1 MSGSLHCSA
10 PEAPC
15 QNIRAQSVWL
25 YGVLRASPK
34 TCRRNAPGYA
44 GTPQKIVVS
53 LLRIGL
59 TLVFLLNYREGIHY
73 STSCLTP
80 PRLSSSSVHPFSR
93 NVVSLERTQ
102 VLSRPS
108 LLLGTAQ
115 IFCPVIIVISLGL
128 SADALSRLLSV

>member
-1 MSGSLHCSA
+1 MEAFIVVLQRLPVKITGHRVYGCMECFVQA
-10 PEAPC
+10 PKH
-15 QNIRAQSVWL
+15 V
-25 YGVLRASPK
+25 GVMRLVMLA
-34 TCRRNAPGYA
+34 
-44 GTPQKIVVS
+44 PQKNILVS
-53 LLRIGL
+53 LLLIGL
-59 TLVFLLNYREGIHY
+59 TLAIPSKLPLRY

-115 IFCPVIIVISLGL
+115 IFCPVIIVISSGL

>member
-1 MSGSLHCSA
+1 M
-10 PEAPC
+10 
-15 QNIRAQSVWL
+15 V
-25 YGVLRASPK
+25 GVLSASPK
-34 TCRRNAPGYA
+34 HVGVMRLVMLA
-44 GTPQKIVVS
+44 PQKNILVS
-53 LLRIGL
+53 LLLIGL
-59 TLVFLLNYREGIHY
+59 TLVFLLNFREHY

-115 IFCPVIIVISLGL
+115 IFFPVIIIISLGL